1 MAALALIFLKAR
13 CQMVRH
19 VGMSSRIPSLV
30 SIGYE
35 GRTVDEL
42 VRQLI
47 DNEVLVDVSEIL
59 IEYRTPALRR
69 CAPVAGRRDPRHQR
83 IAGHR

>member
-69 CAPVAGRRDPRHQR
+69 CAPVAGDATR
-83 IAGHR
+83 GTNG